1 MQQETQK
8 EIKFSINGLE
18 TENGKADLI
27 TKSLFLDIDGIGK
40 REVKIDQYS
49 NGAKCIKTVSLLLLE
64 YSKIDQLL
72 KQRANGSKT
81 GWDEKKENELIQSIA
96 DLEKSVTGLGE
107 AILGK
112 AVNAE
117 LWEYYGT
124 DAVRYTNII
133 YAFYND
139 YFAPA
144 VRELNE
150 EWNKSVIK
158 NNTLEKDILESYEK
172 ALKEFDAPDTEI

>member
-1 MQQETQK
+1 MQQGTQK
-8 EIKFSINGLE
+8 EIKFSVNGLE
-18 TENGKADLI
+18 TENGKADLL

-64 YSKIDQLL
+64 YTKIDKLL
-72 KQRANGSKT
+72 KQRQKGKKT
-81 GWDEKKENELIQSIA
+81 GWNEEKEAELIQSIS
-96 DLEKSVTGLGE
+96 DLESSVTGLGE

-112 AVNAE
+112 EVNAE

-124 DAVRYTNII
+124 DAVRYTNIV

-139 YFAPA
+139 YYAPA
-144 VRELNE
+144 VTELNA

-158 NNTLEKDILESYEK
+158 NNTRDKDILESYEK
-172 ALKEFDAPDTEI
+172 SLKEYDAPDTEI